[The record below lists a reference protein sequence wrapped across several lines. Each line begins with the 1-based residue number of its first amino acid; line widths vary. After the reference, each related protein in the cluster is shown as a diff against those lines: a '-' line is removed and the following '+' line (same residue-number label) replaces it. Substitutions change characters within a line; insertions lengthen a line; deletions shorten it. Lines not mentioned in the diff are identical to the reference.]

1 MQKIFKIDRV
11 NNSTE
16 FKDCNQASTTRTKR
30 ARMARKN
37 RKSVNVEKM
46 IAAQTKLHNEE
57 KEMLMKQGEVQT
69 KERKNTAKSEDPET
83 LQVLKSDS
91 VLSVEQETRDTSN
104 DAENDNSQEESHSK
118 IYVTSIDAAI
128 LEGLD
133 FIKNAPLVKQA
144 QTDFQSQRSQLL
156 PERTDTT
163 PEYTLVL
170 DLDETLVHCSIS
182 PFEGFDEIRESIYIS
197 YRPYLINFL
206 EKVSQL
212 FEVVVFTA
220 SEQEYASMVLNRI
233 DPENKYIHHR
243 LYRDSWLPLNGNY
256 IKDLSML
263 GRDID
268 KTMIID
274 NSVIAFSLNIDNGI
288 PIQSY
293 SGNKQ
298 DDELY
303 KLIQVIDYAF
313 GIVSE
318 ANQVNLREYLT
329 SIFGLK
335 ERIAFWQSRYIAH
348 SKQMTKINTS

>member
-1 MQKIFKIDRV
+1 
-11 NNSTE
+11 
-16 FKDCNQASTTRTKR
+16 
-30 ARMARKN
+30 MARKN
-37 RKSVNVEKM
+37 RKSVNLEKM

-69 KERKNTAKSEDPET
+69 KERKNTAKSDDPET

-156 PERTDTT
+156 PEKTDTT